1 MKCRISEEVVPH
13 LDRPLRTIFS
23 TKQWYIFY
31 SFFSGHFDVIEDTET
46 GTVSWVAINPL
57 NPDLEKYPDF
67 ARAKAVTVTVEAGEM
82 LYLPSLWFHHVQQ
95 THGCIAVNFWYDM
108 EYDIKY
114 NYYKFVEKLVKRDEA
129 EG

>member
-1 MKCRISEEVVPH
+1 MT
-13 LDRPLRTIFS
+13 L
-23 TKQWYIFY
+23 
-31 SFFSGHFDVIEDTET
+31 
-46 GTVSWVAINPL
+46 
-57 NPDLEKYPDF
+57 
-67 ARAKAVTVTVEAGEM
+67 EAGEM